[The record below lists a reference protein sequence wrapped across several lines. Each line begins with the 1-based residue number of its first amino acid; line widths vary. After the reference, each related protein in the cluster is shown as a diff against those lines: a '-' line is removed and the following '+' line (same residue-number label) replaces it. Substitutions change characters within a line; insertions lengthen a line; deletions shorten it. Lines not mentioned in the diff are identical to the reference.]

1 MPQMRRED
9 NRMSVYV
16 IAQGKIE
23 NRGLIDQYVAKV
35 IPTIESHQGRIVA
48 FDEEPEVVEGPIEH
62 SRTVIL
68 EFSSMTAFHAWYD
81 PPERVCDDTLP
92 RLFSFSL
99 DGSLASRCY
108 L

>member
-1 MPQMRRED
+1 
-9 NRMSVYV
+9 MSVYV

-62 SRTVIL
+62 PRHSRIPINDGV
-68 EFSSMTAFHAWYD
+68 
-81 PPERVCDDTLP
+81 PRVV
-92 RLFSFSL
+92 
-99 DGSLASRCY
+99 
-108 L
+108 

>member
-35 IPTIESHQGRIVA
+35 SLSLSLSLSL
-48 FDEEPEVVEGPIEH
+48 FEPFGD
-62 SRTVIL
+62 
-68 EFSSMTAFHAWYD
+68 FHY
-81 PPERVCDDTLP
+81 TLP
-92 RLFSFSL
+92 GRFFSGSEYRDEHWWISVHLLCKAFMHLSL
-99 DGSLASRCY
+99 PQFTREATLTGFEPVLPP
-108 L
+108 

>member
-1 MPQMRRED
+1 MRRED

-48 FDEEPEVVEGPIEH
+48 FDEEPEVVEGPTCLRRHPATAYLFLLRRLHGKPIPSSAGGRAV
-62 SRTVIL
+62 SR
-68 EFSSMTAFHAWYD
+68 
-81 PPERVCDDTLP
+81 
-92 RLFSFSL
+92 
-99 DGSLASRCY
+99 
-108 L
+108 

>member
-35 IPTIESHQGRIVA
+35 IPAIESHQGRVVA
-48 FDEEPEVVEGPIEH
+48 FDEEPVVGEGPIEH
-62 SRTVIL
+62 LRTVIL
-68 EFSSMTAFHAWYD
+68 ELRSMKAFNAWY
-81 PPERVCDDTLP
+81 
-92 RLFSFSL
+92 
-99 DGSLASRCY
+99 GSLEYQEILLMRLTSCRDGRIVAN
-108 L
+108 

>member
-48 FDEEPEVVEGPIEH
+48 FDEEPEVVN
-62 SRTVIL
+62 
-68 EFSSMTAFHAWYD
+68 
-81 PPERVCDDTLP
+81 
-92 RLFSFSL
+92 
-99 DGSLASRCY
+99 
-108 L
+108 